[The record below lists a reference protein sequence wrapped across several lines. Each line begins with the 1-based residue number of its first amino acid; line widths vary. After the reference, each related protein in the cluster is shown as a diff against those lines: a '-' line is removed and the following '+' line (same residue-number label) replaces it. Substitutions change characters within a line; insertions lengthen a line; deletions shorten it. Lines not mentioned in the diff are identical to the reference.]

1 MAATKAAPKKRSQ
14 FEEVWRRL
22 KKNKMAMIGLA
33 IVLQW
38 MAFRSAISPAWTG

>member
-22 KKNKMAMIGLA
+22 KKNRMAMVGLA
-33 IVLQW
+33 IVIFLV
-38 MAFRSAISPAWTG
+38 

>member
-33 IVLQW
+33 IVLSLNRLQHPH
-38 MAFRSAISPAWTG
+38 RK